1 VRKKFPKFFCS
12 SVRWLTLE
20 LRATGYLTH
29 SVGQAAGGRENFAQ
43 NRHKWQ
49 QDSVGLLLIINK
61 LSLTINKSLQF
72 ATKLVLFGLDQ
83 QDLRSSVQE
92 IGRYAMRNWVRSSMI
107 SRFAGVITAAWLCG
121 MASAWAGTSGS
132 DTGLQQA
139 LNDVCADVGIS
150 TTSCP
155 HMPTATQ
162 AILQMSGLTNAAP
175 DFVRGPQGPV
185 VASGFSALCTVTGSG
200 GLNVCSQK
208 NAINAVNPP
217 AASPVSIS
225 DLAPLAF
232 TTVKGQA
239 VPVPFGTKGAASF
252 FYAVATGPNGEP
264 NMLTV
269 VFDYPTLTSSSFTK
283 GQVVAN
289 VSLPLQVLKSDG
301 SERPICGAMGC
312 PATLATLQITACSN
326 GSAGC
331 VNGLLA
337 KVSGDFTTA
346 GTPETRDP
354 GSLGI
359 QPTVSFNPS
368 PNSDRSHFML
378 EVQVPLLIT
387 LGNDPAYFG
396 VVPSGVIPV
405 NELSGL
411 PTAFTAELKPT
422 FGVNPQAA
430 PTCSGPCPST
440 TFTSTFPFCA
450 SFAGN
455 GGGPINPAVATFVT
469 LGTDATTYVSS
480 PVTTANPMNV
490 PILQCPF

>member
-1 VRKKFPKFFCS
+1 MR
-12 SVRWLTLE
+12 
-20 LRATGYLTH
+20 
-29 SVGQAAGGRENFAQ
+29 
-43 NRHKWQ
+43 
-49 QDSVGLLLIINK
+49 DS
-61 LSLTINKSLQF
+61 
-72 ATKLVLFGLDQ
+72 
-83 QDLRSSVQE
+83 
-92 IGRYAMRNWVRSSMI
+92 VRSSAI
-107 SRFAGVITAAWLCG
+107 TRFAGVITAAWLCG

-132 DTGLQQA
+132 DTGLQQV
-139 LNDVCADVGIS
+139 LNDVCGDVGIS

-185 VASGFSALCTVTGSG
+185 VANGFAALCSVSGSG

-208 NAINAVNPP
+208 NAINAVNPS
-217 AASPVSIS
+217 AASP
-225 DLAPLAF
+225 DLSNLTPLAF

-239 VPVPFGTKGAASF
+239 VPVPFGTKGADSF
-252 FYAVATGPNGEP
+252 FYAVATPDGEP
-264 NMLTV
+264 NTLTV
-269 VFDYPTLTSSSFTK
+269 VFDYPSLTSSSFTK

-289 VSLPLQVLKSDG
+289 VSLPLQVLNNDG
-301 SERPICGAMGC
+301 TERPICGATGC
-312 PATLATLQITACSN
+312 PASLATLQITACSN

-368 PNSDRSHFML
+368 PNSSRSHFIL

-387 LGNDPAYFG
+387 LRNDPAYFG
-396 VVPSGVIPV
+396 LTPSGAVV
-405 NELSGL
+405 NSGSFTFVNQLTGL

-422 FGVNPQAA
+422 FGITPQAA
-430 PTCSGPCPST
+430 PTCNGTCPS
-440 TFTSTFPFCA
+440 FPFISTFPFCA

-455 GGGPINPAVATFVT
+455 GGGPLSPAVATFVT